1 VVRQHVVHAAQ
12 RLQRRGHEW
21 TLIRIAFPG
30 GALAPGEYLSFTYFS
45 TIAWNSS
52 AMRPPFS
59 VTVFSPSTYTGAT
72 GVSLVPGRLMP
83 MLACFDSPGPFTT
96 QPITATRMFSAPGCF
111 DFQTG
116 IWSL

>member
-52 AMRPPFS
+52 AMRPPLS

-72 GVSLVPGRLMP
+72 GTSFVPGRLMP
-83 MLACFDSPGPFTT
+83 TSACLDSPGPFTT
-96 QPITATRMFSAPGCF
+96 HPITATFISSTPG
-111 DFQTG
+111 
-116 IWSL
+116 